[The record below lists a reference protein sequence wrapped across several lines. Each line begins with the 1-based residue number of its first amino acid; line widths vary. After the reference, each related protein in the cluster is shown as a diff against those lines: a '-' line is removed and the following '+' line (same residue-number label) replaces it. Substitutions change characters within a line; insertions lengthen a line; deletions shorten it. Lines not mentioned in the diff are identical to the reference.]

1 LCIRPE
7 LAPHALEILD
17 PDFIDRD
24 SYRELFTDILERVEN
39 KGISDPAVI
48 MEKLGDSERE
58 MFSAAVAY
66 TETSEDMRKTLEE
79 KVALYKRA
87 VINRKITAISSRL
100 DGMGDVDKEK
110 TDKLKAE
117 LVEAFGQLKDIK
129 RI

>member
-1 LCIRPE
+1 
-7 LAPHALEILD
+7 
-17 PDFIDRD
+17 
-24 SYRELFTDILERVEN
+24 
-39 KGISDPAVI
+39 
-48 MEKLGDSERE
+48 
-58 MFSAAVAY
+58 
-66 TETSEDMRKTLEE
+66 MRKTLEE